1 MDAWVY
7 HYNLTTGY
15 ADVHFLGHIYRN
27 ARLKRVNVCD
37 GRTKE
42 KVAEEMV
49 YDYVYGSKV
58 IPSTGLP
65 LLELGSAFL

>member
-7 HYNLTTGY
+7 YYNLTTGY

-27 ARLKRVNVCD
+27 ARLNRVNVCD

-42 KVAEEMV
+42 KEAEEMV
-49 YDYVYGSKV
+49 FVYGSKV
-58 IPSTGLP
+58 ITQYRASLAGTC
-65 LLELGSAFL
+65 